1 VQDLENKINQDVLE
15 FIGSIDKMSHSDKIE
30 LLKLLLKKYALIA
43 TSDVTLDKKDLHDII
58 STSKQNFTNITIPVE
73 LEGSETPVHQTEV
86 ANLCVIEAT
95 IGHLNKNSCLKKI
108 PKFNYKKR

>member
-1 VQDLENKINQDVLE
+1 MQDLENKISQDVLE
-15 FIGSIDKMSHSDKIE
+15 FMSSTDKMSYGDKVE
-30 LLKLLLKKYALIA
+30 LLKLLLKKYALLA

-58 STSKQNFTNITIPVE
+58 SASKQNFTNITIPVE
-73 LEGSETPVHQTEV
+73 LEGSEVPVHQTEI

-95 IGHLNKNSCLKKI
+95 IGHLNKNSCLKRI